1 MKKLLGTMLFIAVG
15 CISSAQSSL
24 TDQFTGIV
32 KDATTRQPIAGATVW
47 LANKPMVTDEKGVFV
62 VSRNALAGKKLV
74 IAATGYRNIQQD
86 KLTISAATME
96 WFLTPVVETL
106 QPLEVTAVR
115 ASDRAPFAKSNI
127 SKEELKKLNLG
138 MDIPYILNQLPSVVV
153 NSDAGNGVGYTGIR
167 IRGSD
172 ATRINVTLNGIPY
185 NDAESMGTFF
195 VNLPDFTSSVN
206 SIQVQRGVGTSSN
219 GPAAFGASVHLS
231 TNDIKEKP
239 YLEFNNSIGS
249 FGTFKHTL
257 QGGTGVIGKY
267 FTIDGRVS
275 TIRSN
280 GYIDRAS
287 SDLRSF
293 YVGTVFRKGNTS
305 LRFNVFSGNEKTYQA
320 WYGVSESMLA
330 TNRRFNPAGT
340 EKPGEPYEN
349 QTDNYHQTHYQLFF
363 NQQLKNNWTLNTTT
377 FLSRGKGYYE
387 EYRADQSLAR
397 YGLPP
402 FTSGGITYTRTDLVR
417 QLWLDNYYY
426 GQLFTLQKRTDKKEV
441 TMGGGVTRYDGDHI
455 GRLPWLQRGIQPANY
470 RFYDLPAFKN
480 DAHLYIKWQQNF
492 SSRWKGFADLQQ
504 RLVRHVMDGFR
515 NNPTLRVDRSF
526 SFFNPKL
533 GLSYQN
539 GGTQAFFSFAVA
551 NKEPNRD
558 DFQAGI
564 NSQPKSERLLDWEAG
579 WLHRTE
585 KSSIG
590 VTLFHMDYRDQLV
603 LTGQIND
610 VGAYTRTNVPRSFR
624 TGIEIEGGIRLRPSL
639 QLNGNLTISRN
650 KIKQFTEFIDNF
662 DTGDQDKI
670 VHRNKDI
677 SFSPPVTANATLNW
691 KPLPALEVEWLH
703 KFVDRQ
709 FLDNTSNAA
718 RQIAAFYVQDVRIN
732 WKVPVKT
739 FKETRL
745 VVQVFNVLNRMY
757 APNGYTYPYVSG
769 GSLIADNYFYPVAG
783 THLMAAL
790 NISF

>member
-1 MKKLLGTMLFIAVG
+1 MKKLLGTLLCFAIY
-15 CISSAQSSL
+15 CLPQAQTVS
-24 TDQFTGIV
+24 TTRMIGVV
-32 KDATTRQPIAGATVW
+32 KDAKTLQPIPGATVW
-47 LANKPMVTDEKGVFV
+47 VGNKQQITNEKGIFV
-62 VSRNALAGKKLV
+62 LAVPSSPQKKIL
-74 IAATGYRNIQQD
+74 IGSAGYKSFEQVLGSSSNDTIQFSLQP
-86 KLTISAATME
+86 SFEM
-96 WFLTPVVETL
+96 L

-127 SKEELKKLNLG
+127 TKEELKKLNLG

-249 FGTFKHTL
+249 FGTFKNTL
-257 QGGTGVIGKY
+257 QGGTGIIGKY
-267 FTIDGRVS
+267 FTVDGRVS

-293 YVGTVFRKGNTS
+293 YVGTVFKKGLTS

-320 WYGVSESMLA
+320 WYGVTESLLS

-340 EKPGEPYEN
+340 EKPGDPYDN
-349 QTDNYHQTHYQLFF
+349 QTDNYYQTHYQLFF
-363 NQQLKNNWTLNTTT
+363 NQQLKNNWTLNTTS

-387 EYRADQSLAR
+387 EYKADEPFIK
-397 YGLPP
+397 YGLSP
-402 FTSGGITYTRTDLVR
+402 FTSGGITYTNTDLVR

-426 GQLFTLQKRTDKKEV
+426 GQLFTLQKKEDKKEV
-441 TMGGGVTRYDGDHI
+441 TFGGGVTRYDGDHI
-455 GRLPWLQRGIQPANY
+455 GRLPWLQRGTQPANY

-480 DAHLYIKWQQNF
+480 DAHLYMKWQQNF
-492 SSRWKGFADLQQ
+492 SSRWKGFVDVQQ
-504 RLVRHVMDGFR
+504 RLVRHVMEGFR

-539 GGTQAFFSFAVA
+539 AGTQAFLSFAVA

-564 NSQPKSERLLDWEAG
+564 NSQPRAERLMDLEAG

-590 VTLFHMDYRDQLV
+590 LTLFYMDYRDQLV

-610 VGAYTRTNVPRSFR
+610 VGAYTRTNVPRSYR
-624 TGIEIEGGIRLRPSL
+624 TGFEIEGGIRLRPSL
-639 QLNGNLTISRN
+639 NLNGNLTLSQNRIR
-650 KIKQFTEFIDNF
+650 QFTEYIDNW

-677 SFSPPVTANATLNW
+677 SFSPPVTANVTLNW
-691 KPLPALEVEWLH
+691 KPLPSLELDWLH

-745 VVQVFNVLNRMY
+745 VVQVFNLLNKQY
-757 APNGYTYPYVSG
+757 APNGYTYPFVSG
-769 GSLIADNYFYPVAG
+769 GTLIADNYFYPVAG

>member
-1 MKKLLGTMLFIAVG
+1 MKKLLGTLLCFAIY
-15 CISSAQSSL
+15 CLSQAQTVS
-24 TDQFTGIV
+24 TTRMIGVV
-32 KDATTRQPIAGATVW
+32 KDAKTLQPIVGATVW
-47 LANKPMVTDEKGVFV
+47 VGNKQQITNEKGIFV
-62 VSRNALAGKKLV
+62 LAVPSSPQKKIL
-74 IAATGYRNIQQD
+74 IGSAGYTSFEQGLGTPSSD
-86 KLTISAATME
+86 TMQF
-96 WFLTPVVETL
+96 FLQPYIEML

-127 SKEELKKLNLG
+127 TKEELKKLNLG
-138 MDIPYILNQLPSVVV
+138 MDIPYVLNQLPSVVV

-231 TNDIKEKP
+231 TNDVREKP
-239 YLEFNNSIGS
+239 YLEINNSIGS
-249 FGTFKHTL
+249 FGTVKHTL

-267 FTIDGRVS
+267 FTVDGRIS
-275 TIRSN
+275 SIRSN

-293 YVGTVFRKGNTS
+293 FVGTLFLKGQTS
-305 LRFNVFSGNEKTYQA
+305 IRFNVFSGKEKTYQA
-320 WYGVSESMLA
+320 WYGVPESLLS

-340 EKPGEPYEN
+340 EKPGEPYDN
-349 QTDNYHQTHYQLFF
+349 QTDNYQQTHYQLFF
-363 NQQLKNNWTLNTTT
+363 NQQLKNSWTVNTTS
-377 FLSRGKGYYE
+377 FLSRGKGFYE
-387 EYRADQSLAR
+387 EYKADESFAK

-402 FTSGGITYTRTDLVR
+402 FISGGVTYTRTDLVR

-426 GQLFTLQKRTDKKEV
+426 GQLFTLQKKQDKREV
-441 TMGGGVTRYDGDHI
+441 TIGGGITRYDGEHV
-455 GRLPWLQRGIQPANY
+455 GKLPWLQRGTQPANY

-480 DAHLYIKWQQNF
+480 DAHLYVKWQQNI
-492 SSRWKGFADLQQ
+492 SSRWKGFADLQH
-504 RLVRHVMDGFR
+504 RLVRHVMNGFR
-515 NNPTLRVDRSF
+515 NNPTLRIDRSF

-533 GLSYQN
+533 GLSYQQ

-564 NSQPKSERLLDWEAG
+564 NSQPRAERLLDWEAG

-585 KSSIG
+585 KSSMG
-590 VTLFHMDYRDQLV
+590 VTLFYMDYRDQLV

-624 TGIEIEGGIRLRPSL
+624 AGIEIEGGIRLLPAL
-639 QLNGNLTISRN
+639 QLNGNLTISQN
-650 KIKQFTEFIDNF
+650 KIRQFTEYIDNW

-677 SFSPPVTANATLNW
+677 SFSPPVTANVTLNW
-691 KPLPALEVEWLH
+691 KPLPALELDWLH
-703 KFVDRQ
+703 KMVDRQ

-718 RQIAAFYVQDVRIN
+718 RQIAAFYVQDIRMN

-739 FKETRL
+739 FKEIRL
-745 VVQVFNVLNRMY
+745 VVQVFNLLNRQY
-757 APNGYTYPYVSG
+757 APNGYTYPYLTG
-769 GSLIADNYFYPVAG
+769 GTLFSDNYFYPVAG
-783 THLMAAL
+783 RHFMAAL
-790 NISF
+790 NISL